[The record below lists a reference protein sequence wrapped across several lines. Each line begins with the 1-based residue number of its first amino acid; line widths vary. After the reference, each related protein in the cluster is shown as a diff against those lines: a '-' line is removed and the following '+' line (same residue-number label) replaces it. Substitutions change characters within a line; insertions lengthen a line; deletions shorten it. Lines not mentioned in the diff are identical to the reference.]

1 MFDWRGGRRPCYWS
15 QTTWPTTFFRL
26 VSFSC
31 LASSSSWNISPPPD
45 LRLSFLARDF
55 SLSSWA
61 RPSSECWWMQVLGR
75 SRWRMA
81 VVLLINTLTLSLSLS
96 RLVSP
101 DFYLDKLTEKVG
113 PFDYILIFLWVS
125 RTERYHNI
133 LILVILNINITVIS
147 GPRPDLKASPH
158 PQFGPSLENSWDK
171 SPRHAGCWCWW
182 SVKG

>member
-96 RLVSP
+96 LSP
-101 DFYLDKLTEKVG
+101 CLTGFLLGQTHWESWTIWLHSDISVG
-113 PFDYILIFLWVS
+113 LQNW
-125 RTERYHNI
+125 E
-133 LILVILNINITVIS
+133 IS
-147 GPRPDLKASPH
+147 QHPH
-158 PQFGPSLENSWDK
+158 PRHPEHQHHRYLGS
-171 SPRHAGCWCWW
+171 SPRSEGLTSP
-182 SVKG
+182 SVRPFTGELLR